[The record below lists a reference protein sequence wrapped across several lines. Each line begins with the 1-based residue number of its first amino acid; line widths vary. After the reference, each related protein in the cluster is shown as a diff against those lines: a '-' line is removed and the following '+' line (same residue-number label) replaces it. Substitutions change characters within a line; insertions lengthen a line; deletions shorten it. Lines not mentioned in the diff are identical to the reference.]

1 MYKKIPTVTPGIHPL
16 VAGAAISVTA
26 LCIVATIAIV
36 GWLPVSNADMPDDIT
51 VSAPVPANTNAAQ
64 VPPQYS
70 DQPHATPAAAESAS
84 ATAPR
89 ASTI

>member
-16 VAGAAISVTA
+16 VAGAAISVAA

-36 GWLPVSNADMPDDIT
+36 GWLPASNAEAPDGIT
-51 VSAPVPANTNAAQ
+51 VSAPVPATTNAAQ

-70 DQPHATPAAAESAS
+70 DQPGAMPAAAESAS
-84 ATAPR
+84 ATAAR